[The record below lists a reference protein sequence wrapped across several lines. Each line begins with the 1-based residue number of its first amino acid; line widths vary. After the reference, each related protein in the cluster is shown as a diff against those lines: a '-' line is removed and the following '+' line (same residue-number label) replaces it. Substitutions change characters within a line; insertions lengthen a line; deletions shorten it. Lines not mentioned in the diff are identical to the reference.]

1 MIAIKSK
8 GILEKFPSLS
18 GKTVA
23 VTGAT
28 GGIGRPLCRYLAKLG
43 ASLVL
48 LGRNT
53 AACREFADC
62 LQKEFPGTDV
72 TTLPLDLED
81 PDSVKRACEALKA
94 LPVDV
99 LIHNAGAYAI
109 ERRICKTGFDNVFQI
124 NFVSP
129 YYITKELLPLLR
141 ARKGRVVAVGSIAH
155 RYSKT
160 DPSDI
165 DFSTRK
171 SAAKVYGNAKR
182 TLMFSAYSL
191 FEWEEDATLAVAH
204 PGISFTNITA
214 HYPKV
219 IFALIK
225 HPMKWIF
232 MKPEKACLS
241 VLQGVFTPCER
252 MEWIGPRL
260 FDVWGKPKKRKLDSC
275 TEEEYRHIA
284 AVAEECYERMKKQQA
299 NGL

>member
-1 MIAIKSK
+1 MIKNNCFS
-8 GILEKFPSLS
+8 GKFPSLA

-23 VTGAT
+23 VTGAA
-28 GGIGRPLCRYLAKLG
+28 GGLGKPLCRYLAGLG

-48 LGRNT
+48 LGRRVT
-53 AACREFADC
+53 VCEEFAACLRT
-62 LQKEFPGTDV
+62 EFPETKITV
-72 TTLPLDLED
+72 LPLDLED
-81 PDSVKRACEALKA
+81 LPSVKRACEDLKK

-109 ERRICKTGFDNVFQI
+109 GRRTCETGYDNVFQI
-124 NFVSP
+124 NCVSP
-129 YYITKELLPLLR
+129 YYITKELLPVLR
-141 ARKGRVVAVGSIAH
+141 ERKGRVVVVGSIAH

-160 DPSDI
+160 DENDI
-165 DFSTRK
+165 DFSTRTS
-171 SAAKVYGNAKR
+171 SALVYGNAKR

-191 FEWEEDATLAVAH
+191 FETEEDVALAVTH

-241 VLQGVFTPCER
+241 ILQGVFTPCKT
-252 MEWIGPRL
+252 MEWIGPRW
-260 FDVWGKPKKRKLDSC
+260 FDVWGRPAKKKLAL
-275 TEEEYRHIA
+275 TQQEYRHIA
-284 AVAEECYERMKKQQA
+284 EVAEECYETMKQKSI
-299 NGL
+299 